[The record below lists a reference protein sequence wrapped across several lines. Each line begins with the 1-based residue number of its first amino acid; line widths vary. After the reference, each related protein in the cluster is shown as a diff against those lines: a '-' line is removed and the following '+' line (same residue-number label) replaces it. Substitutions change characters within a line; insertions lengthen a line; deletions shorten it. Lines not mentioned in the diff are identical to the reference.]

1 MGSEVKVYIAG
12 AGSFAVTV
20 LHCLLQLEIS
30 VDGILD
36 EQQQSPWHDLPV
48 HKATELDAAIPC
60 VVFLAVSS
68 AQHQQAAL
76 QRLTLAGLQR
86 SQILNVQHDSAL
98 VLLESLHQLNYP
110 VKSVLLSPPLVDMAT
125 VEQRILGPLSERMSA
140 VLSASASD
148 APLVSFH
155 FYGRAGAYRQHL
167 NPVAQ
172 QLAQTYQLVSFSD
185 EPDKAEEKSMNLVL
199 QSLSSSE
206 QNTSSALAIS
216 SRFWR
221 CAHPA
226 VPKLSCMHVIYDYDV
241 FDRKADIA
249 QPERHYIFASSRP
262 AFDRMQQELMAGQ
275 FKNEVVLI
283 PGGYPRLDSNRA
295 QFQQY
300 RGPVDCIIYAPT
312 ASMFDIPDCQWS
324 YSLYHGV
331 QILAALEQHFPQY
344 RILFRPHPG
353 DLSYLQAGKPAK
365 AAQAL
370 RDTLA
375 FCQLSRCELDLGG
388 SSYMAT
394 YQRSALMVSDTSS
407 TAFTFA
413 LTCRRPVVFYVPDNQ
428 KLMEK
433 YGDFSSIKDRPDF
446 GACVSDTEAMVQSIQ
461 LMLQEPEIYQQ
472 KIDVQAKHVLFND
485 GKTVEYFA
493 ETVQAILGNYDL
505 PGWWHLEPRRLG

>member
-30 VDGILD
+30 VDGVID

-48 HKATELDAAIPC
+48 YKASELDAAIPC

-68 AQHQQAAL
+68 AVHQQAAL
-76 QRLTLAGLQR
+76 QRLTLAGVQR

-98 VLLESLHQLNYP
+98 VLLESLFQLNYP
-110 VKSVLLSPPLVDMAT
+110 VKPVLLSPPLVDMAT
-125 VEQRILGPLSERMSA
+125 VEQRILGPLSER
-140 VLSASASD
+140 LP
-148 APLVSFH
+148 APQPDSPLISFH

-172 QLAQTYQLVSFSD
+172 QLAQTYQLVTFSD
-185 EPDKAEEKSMNLVL
+185 EPDKAEEKSVNLVL
-199 QSLSSSE
+199 QSLSASE

-226 VPKLSCMHVIYDYDV
+226 VPKLSCMHVIYDYDP

-249 QPERHYIFASSRP
+249 QPERHYIFASSKP
-262 AFDRMQQELMAGQ
+262 AFDRMQQELIAGQ
-275 FKNEVVLI
+275 FKNQVVLI

-300 RGPVDCIIYAPT
+300 QGPVDCIIYAPT

-331 QILAALEQHFPQY
+331 QILAALEKHFPQY

-353 DLSYLQAGKPAK
+353 DLAYLQSGKPAK

-375 FCQLSRCELDLGG
+375 FCQQSRCELDLGG

-413 LTCRRPVVFYVPDNQ
+413 LTCRRPVVFYAPDNQ

-433 YGDFSSIKDRPDF
+433 YGNFSSIKDRPAF
-446 GACVSDTEAMVQSIQ
+446 GACVSDVQMLVSTVRN
-461 LMLQEPEIYQQ
+461 MLQAPGHYRERIELQTE
-472 KIDVQAKHVLFND
+472 KVLFND
-485 GKTVEYFA
+485 GNTVSYFKD
-493 ETVQAILGNYDL
+493 TVKAILGGYDL
-505 PGWWHLEPRRLG
+505 PGWWRLESGRCS